1 MFLLFPSLFLAI
13 YSICSGVLPLK
24 VSWLWKAVLSLIIL
38 AIALK
43 YQAYSIGGG
52 TFFEPFVK
60 GKALLIYEA
69 LYGALVVLTALL
81 FFKDVCSL
89 ALWLLKKWGVSVGFS
104 FNNNTMLAVLMAV
117 SAAAGFWGMWEA
129 IRVPDVRAVTLKVKG
144 LPDAWKGT
152 KIVQLSDLHIGPV
165 QGAEWLSEV
174 VKKTNA
180 LHPDMVLITGDFI
193 DGSVPKTLF
202 KLEPLKEL
210 KTKYGVYAIPGN
222 HEYYSG
228 YANWMKALSQLGL
241 NMLQNQSAVL
251 KKNEAAL
258 IVGGTTDLG
267 ASRFGL
273 EGPDLKKP
281 FAGTPENA
289 TRILLTHQPK
299 TTSGSSERVDLQL
312 SGHTH
317 GGHIFFMYPI
327 LAYFNDGMVSGAY
340 QRSDKLVYVNRG
352 TGLWNGFSIR
362 IGVPP
367 EITDITLE

>member
-1 MFLLFPSLFLAI
+1 M
-13 YSICSGVLPLK
+13 
-24 VSWLWKAVLSLIIL
+24 AVEGCAFAHHL

-81 FFKDVCSL
+81 FFKDICSL
-89 ALWLLKKWGVSVGFS
+89 ALWFLKKWGVSVGFS
-104 FNNNTMLAVLMAV
+104 FNTNTMLVVLMAV
-117 SAAAGFWGMWEA
+117 STAAGFWGMWEA
-129 IRVPDVRAVTLKVKG
+129 IRVPDVRTVTLKVKG

-202 KLEPLKEL
+202 KLQPLKEL

-228 YANWMKALSQLGL
+228 YANWMKALSELGL

-267 ASRFGL
+267 AARFGL
-273 EGPDLKKP
+273 EGPDLRKT
-281 FAGTPENA
+281 FAGTPENVA
-289 TRILLTHQPK
+289 RILLTHQPK

-362 IGVPP
+362 IGVPS

>member
-81 FFKDVCSL
+81 FFKDICSL
-89 ALWLLKKWGVSVGFS
+89 ALWFLKKWGVSVGFS
-104 FNNNTMLAVLMAV
+104 FNTNTMLVVLMAV
-117 SAAAGFWGMWEA
+117 STAAGFWGMWEA

-202 KLEPLKEL
+202 KLQPLKEL

-228 YANWMKALSQLGL
+228 YANWMKALSELGL

-258 IVGGTTDLG
+258 IVGGTTDLD
-267 ASRFGL
+267 AARFGL
-273 EGPDLKKP
+273 EGPDLRKT

-289 TRILLTHQPK
+289 ARILLTHQPK

-362 IGVPP
+362 IGVPS

>member
-24 VSWLWKAVLSLIIL
+24 VSWGWKIALSLIIL

-69 LYGALVVLTALL
+69 LYGALVVLTVLL
-81 FFKDVCSL
+81 FFKDICSL
-89 ALWLLKKWGVSVGFS
+89 ALWVLKKWGVAVGFS
-104 FNNNTMLAVLMAV
+104 FNTNMMLAGLTAV
-117 SAAAGFWGMWEA
+117 SLAAGFWGMWEA
-129 IRVPDVRAVTLKVKG
+129 IRVPDVRTVTLKVKG
-144 LPDAWKGT
+144 LPDAWRGT

-180 LHPDMVLITGDFI
+180 LNPDMVLITGDFI
-193 DGSVPKTLF
+193 DGSVPRTLF
-202 KLEPLKEL
+202 KLEPLKRL

-267 ASRFGL
+267 AARFGL
-273 EGPDLKKP
+273 EGPDLKKT

-289 TRILLTHQPK
+289 TRILLTHQPR

-362 IGVPP
+362 IGVPS

>member
-273 EGPDLKKP
+273 EGLDLKKT

-362 IGVPP
+362 IGVPS

>member
-144 LPDAWKGT
+144 LPAAWKGT

-273 EGPDLKKP
+273 EGPDLKKT

-327 LAYFNDGMVSGAY
+327 LAYFNDGMGSGAY

-362 IGVPP
+362 IGVPS

>member
-1 MFLLFPSLFLAI
+1 MFLLFPSLFLAF

-24 VSWLWKAVLSLIIL
+24 VSLAWKIALSVIIL

-43 YQAYSIGGG
+43 YQVYSIGGG

-69 LYGALVVLTALL
+69 FYGGLVVLTALL
-81 FFKDVCSL
+81 FFKDICSL
-89 ALWLLKKWGVSVGFS
+89 ALWLLNKWGVAAGIS
-104 FNNNTMLAVLMAV
+104 FNTNTTLAVLMAV
-117 SAAAGFWGMWEA
+117 SVVSGFWGMWEA
-129 IRVPDVRAVTLKVKG
+129 IRVPDVRTVTLKVKG

-152 KIVQLSDLHIGPV
+152 RIVQLSDLHIGPV

-228 YANWMKALSQLGL
+228 YASWMKALSQLGL

-251 KKNEAAL
+251 KKNEAVL

-267 ASRFGL
+267 AARFGL
-273 EGPDLKKP
+273 EGPDLKKI

-289 TRILLTHQPK
+289 TRILLTHQPR

-362 IGVPP
+362 IGVPS

>member
-144 LPDAWKGT
+144 LPAAWKGT

-202 KLEPLKEL
+202 KLEPLKDL

-273 EGPDLKKP
+273 EGPDLKKT

-327 LAYFNDGMVSGAY
+327 LAYFNDGMGSGAY

-362 IGVPP
+362 IGVPS
-367 EITDITLE
+367 EITGITLE

>member
-273 EGPDLKKP
+273 EGPDLKKT

-299 TTSGSSERVDLQL
+299 TTSGSSELVDLQL

-327 LAYFNDGMVSGAY
+327 LAYFNDGMGSGAY

-362 IGVPP
+362 IGVPS
-367 EITDITLE
+367 EITGITLE

>member
-81 FFKDVCSL
+81 FFKDICSL
-89 ALWLLKKWGVSVGFS
+89 ALWFLKKWGVSVGFS
-104 FNNNTMLAVLMAV
+104 FNTNTMLVVLMAV
-117 SAAAGFWGMWEA
+117 STAAGFWGMWEA
-129 IRVPDVRAVTLKVKG
+129 IRVPDVRTVTLKVKG

-202 KLEPLKEL
+202 KLQPLKEL

-228 YANWMKALSQLGL
+228 YANWMKALSELGL

-267 ASRFGL
+267 AARFGL
-273 EGPDLKKP
+273 EGPDLRKT
-281 FAGTPENA
+281 FAGTPENVA
-289 TRILLTHQPK
+289 RILLTHQPK

-362 IGVPP
+362 IGVPS

>member
-69 LYGALVVLTALL
+69 LYGDLVVLTALL

-144 LPDAWKGT
+144 LPAAWKGT

-273 EGPDLKKP
+273 EGPDLKKT

-327 LAYFNDGMVSGAY
+327 LAYFNDGMGSGAY

-362 IGVPP
+362 IGVPS
-367 EITDITLE
+367 EITGITLE

>member
-89 ALWLLKKWGVSVGFS
+89 ALWLLEKWGVSVGFS

-144 LPDAWKGT
+144 LPAAWKGT

-273 EGPDLKKP
+273 EGPDLKKT

-327 LAYFNDGMVSGAY
+327 LAYFNDGMGSGAY

-362 IGVPP
+362 IGVPS
-367 EITDITLE
+367 EITGITLE

>member
-89 ALWLLKKWGVSVGFS
+89 ALWLLEKWGVSVGFS

-273 EGPDLKKP
+273 EGPDLKKT

-299 TTSGSSERVDLQL
+299 TTSGSSELVDLQL

-327 LAYFNDGMVSGAY
+327 LAYFNDGMGSGAY

-362 IGVPP
+362 IGVPS

>member
-89 ALWLLKKWGVSVGFS
+89 ALWLLEKWGVSVGFS

-273 EGPDLKKP
+273 EGPDLKKT

-299 TTSGSSERVDLQL
+299 TTSGSSELVDLQL

-327 LAYFNDGMVSGAY
+327 LAYFNDGMGSGAY

-362 IGVPP
+362 IGVPS
-367 EITDITLE
+367 EITGITLE

>member
-89 ALWLLKKWGVSVGFS
+89 ALWLLEKWGVSVGFS

-129 IRVPDVRAVTLKVKG
+129 IHVPDVRAVTLKVKG

-273 EGPDLKKP
+273 EGPDLKKT
-281 FAGTPENA
+281 FAGTPDNA

-362 IGVPP
+362 IGVPS